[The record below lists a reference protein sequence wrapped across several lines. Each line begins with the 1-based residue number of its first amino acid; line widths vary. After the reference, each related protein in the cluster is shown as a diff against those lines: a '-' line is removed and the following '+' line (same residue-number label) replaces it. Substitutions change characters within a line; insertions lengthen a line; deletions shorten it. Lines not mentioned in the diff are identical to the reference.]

1 MSPRPL
7 AHRVALPALSR
18 RALLLALAGLPAGR
32 ADAAVARTS
41 VASVAD
47 FGSAL
52 AFLSG
57 RHANVLVYVSARWCP
72 ICKAIDATL
81 LASARVRTAL
91 RQVPLVKVDVTAS
104 NGQSRALLRLLAA
117 EGPPTL
123 FVADARARAEQP
135 GTRLVGAFPE
145 DALLNRL
152 RPYTG

>member
-1 MSPRPL
+1 MTPRLL
-7 AHRVALPALSR
+7 AHRVALPPLSR
-18 RALLLALAGLPAGR
+18 RALLLALAGLPTGQAS
-32 ADAAVARTS
+32 AAETRTS
-41 VASVAD
+41 VAGVAD

-72 ICKAIDATL
+72 ICKAIDETV

-91 RQVPLVKVDVTAS
+91 RQVPLVKVDVTAR

-135 GTRLVGAFPE
+135 GTRLVGAFLE